1 MLKVQKG
8 KLVKL
13 LILLSLTRW
22 YNILLTAI
30 SQYLAAFFVFNNRSN
45 IWQTLQD
52 ANLHLIVICTS
63 LFLAAGY
70 IINFFYDKEVDLIN
84 YPKRTQ
90 LFLSLNK
97 ELLLRIYFGIIIIG
111 LILAFWAS
119 FKIGVFFFG
128 FGFLL
133 WFYSHKLK
141 RIPYVREVSATL
153 LTITSFFSITLHYG
167 WINNEMFLYGWFM
180 FFIILIREGFK
191 DMEKIRGNAV
201 YSYYSNLVVN
211 NSGRFLLILR
221 LCSMVSLLPILIFI
235 WRNGVMHQSTWIMSL
250 VWLIQL
256 TAVYLLHK
264 GLNIKYAGLGN
275 NLLKLAIVLSLFG
288 LIWL

>member
-1 MLKVQKG
+1 MKKKLKG
-8 KLVKL
+8 KFVKL

-30 SQYLAAFFVFNNRSN
+30 AQYLAAFFVFNNRSTF
-45 IWQTLQD
+45 WQTLQD
-52 ANLHLIVICTS
+52 VNLHLIVLCTS

-90 LFLSLNK
+90 LFLRLNK
-97 ELLLRIYFGIIIIG
+97 EFLLRTYFITIVIG
-111 LILAFWAS
+111 LILAFFAS
-119 FKIGVFFFG
+119 FKIGIFFFV

-141 RIPYVREVSATL
+141 RIPFLREVTATL
-153 LTITSFFSITLHYG
+153 LTITSFFSITFHYG
-167 WINNEMFLYGWFM
+167 WINADMFFYGWFM

-191 DMEKIRGNAV
+191 DIEKIKGNAV
-201 YSYYSNLVVN
+201 YSYYSNALVN
-211 NSGRFLLILR
+211 NSKLFLLFLR
-221 LCSMVSLLPILIFI
+221 ACCLVAFLPIVFFAML
-235 WRNGVMHQSTWIMSL
+235 
-250 VWLIQL
+250 
-256 TAVYLLHK
+256 K
-264 GLNIKYAGLGN
+264 GLNHITLWTMIINLIVLIGSVFLLHRKLNKTYAGLGN
-275 NLLKLAIVLSLFG
+275 NLLKFAIVLSLFG